1 MRIPAQLLLIALAP
15 LARAEMMAPSS
26 LPAARVIANIEAR
39 IRKNPADAEQRY
51 MLGRVYY
58 TMYCAADSR
67 AIKLYG
73 TEENPSF
80 PKEHTSAW
88 EVQRRKPNIG
98 VEAVSNLKKAL
109 RSLKQAVMLGGGTP
123 GLYSLTLACAY
134 EAGIPLA
141 PKVEGGATEATFR
154 KQALEY
160 YVKSFQESQ
169 ATDRTK
175 PTAQMPLTWAKWISV
190 EAGES
195 VLRLD
200 PKNSLKGAIED
211 HKGFMLKLPSGPITP
226 IIFCLTKSNG
236 LADLLDPGKTV
247 RFDLDGT
254 GAPQRYS
261 WVRPDT
267 AFLVWQPDPSRKV
280 RSGRQLFGSATWWLM
295 PSNGYAAM
303 SLLDD
308 NQDGWLTRQ
317 ELLGLAYWQDG
328 NQNGVA
334 EANEVRPLSRAGI
347 VGFRT
352 TFSGRIGESFVSAQ
366 GLKLLGGRVLPTYDW
381 VTRSLP

>member
-1 MRIPAQLLLIALAP
+1 
-15 LARAEMMAPSS
+15 
-26 LPAARVIANIEAR
+26 
-39 IRKNPADAEQRY
+39 
-51 MLGRVYY
+51 
-58 TMYCAADSR
+58 MYCAADSR

-73 TEENPSF
+73 TAASPSF
-80 PKEHTSAW
+80 PSELTSPW
-88 EVQRRKPNIG
+88 EFQRGKPNIG
-98 VEAVSNLKKAL
+98 GEAVSNLKKAL
-109 RSLKQAVMLGGGTP
+109 RRLKQAVMLGGGTP

-141 PKVEGGATEATFR
+141 SKVERGATGATFR
-154 KQALEY
+154 KKALEY
-160 YVKSFQESQ
+160 YVRSFKESQ
-169 ATDRTK
+169 ASDRKK
-175 PTAQMPLTWAKWISV
+175 PNAEMNVSHEKWISI

-200 PKNSLKGAIED
+200 PKSSLKGAIED
-211 HKGFMLKLPSGPITP
+211 HKGFMSKLPSMPITP
-226 IIFCLTKSNG
+226 IIFSLTKSTG
-236 LADLLDPGKTV
+236 LADLLDPSKTV

-261 WVRPDT
+261 WVKPDT

-308 NQDGWLTRQ
+308 DQDGWLTRQ
-317 ELLGLAYWQDG
+317 ELAGLAYWQDV

-347 VGFRT
+347 VGLRT
-352 TFSGRIGESFVSAQ
+352 TFSGRIGESYVSAG
-366 GLKLLGGRVLPTYDW
+366 GLKLFDGRVLPTYDW
-381 VTRSLP
+381 VTRSVR